1 MKKRHRT
8 LLLITLGMLGLAAA
22 TALVLNAFS
31 SNLVYFR
38 SPTDVAA
45 GEINPSNAFR
55 LGGMVREGSLQRT
68 PDSLKISFVVT
79 DYAHDVPVHYDGVL
93 PDLFREGQGVVTEGK
108 LNNQGEFVAHT
119 VLAKHDENYMPPEVA
134 DALEKAG
141 KSPDGTPLKKPMVT
155 DPEIAKPAISANYQ

>member
-1 MKKRHRT
+1 MRCKRRIIGIGQIGYTQSFTQTSTFLKVRH
-8 LLLITLGMLGLAAA
+8 
-22 TALVLNAFS
+22 N
-31 SNLVYFR
+31 NLVYFR

-45 GEINPSNAFR
+45 GEVNLSNAFR

-68 PDSLKISFVVT
+68 PDTLKISFVVT
-79 DYAHDVPVHYDGVL
+79 DYVHDVPVHYEGVL

-108 LNNQGEFVAHT
+108 LNDQGEFVAHT

-141 KSPDGTPLKKPMVT
+141 KAPDGTPLKNP
-155 DPEIAKPAISANYQ
+155 